1 MIVSGKDAMG
11 KLASSLSAF
20 SWTAL
25 VSFIS
30 YALSAGFTLPPEMK
44 HFRFY
49 ALLSTLV
56 GFGLTNIY
64 SARSTFQ
71 GLILILS
78 LVFGSVAAAYYSF
91 LLQTGA
97 PAGSF
102 LYFELGGLLTVAF
115 VSLGV
120 ALRTAG
126 LTAEKGDDNSANT
139 E

>member
-1 MIVSGKDAMG
+1 MD
-11 KLASSLSAF
+11 KLTSSLSGL

-30 YALSAGFTLPPEMK
+30 YALSAGFTLPPEMN
-44 HFRFY
+44 HFKFY

-56 GFGLTNIY
+56 GFGFTNIL
-64 SARSTFQ
+64 SARSTHQ
-71 GLILILS
+71 GWILLIS
-78 LVFGSVAAAYYSF
+78 LVFGSAAAAYYSF

-97 PAGSF
+97 TAGSV

-126 LTAEKGDDNSANT
+126 LTAEKSDDDSATT